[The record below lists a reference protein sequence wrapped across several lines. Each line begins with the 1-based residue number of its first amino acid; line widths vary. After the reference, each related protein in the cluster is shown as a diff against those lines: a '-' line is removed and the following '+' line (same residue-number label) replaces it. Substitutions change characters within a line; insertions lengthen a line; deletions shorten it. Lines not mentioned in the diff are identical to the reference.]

1 MDSGNL
7 VPTLDSSSKQIY
19 DIFLV
24 KKQIPPTAKGMLTD
38 KYPNANLEW
47 ISGLTYI
54 EVVVVAIG
62 SDRLFRK
69 LYRERELQWKIVNI
83 ERRRKL

>member
-7 VPTLDSSSKQIY
+7 VPILDSSSKQIY

-24 KKQIPPTAKGMLTD
+24 KKQIPPTAKGIQTD
-38 KYPNANLEW
+38 KYPNANLEC
-47 ISGLTYI
+47 ISGLTYV

>member
-1 MDSGNL
+1 MTFFWL
-7 VPTLDSSSKQIY
+7 RSKFQ
-19 DIFLV
+19 
-24 KKQIPPTAKGMLTD
+24 TAKGILTD

-47 ISGLTYI
+47 ISGLTYV

-69 LYRERELQWKIVNI
+69 LYRE
-83 ERRRKL
+83 